1 MVHRNVAI
9 TRSDQI
15 YNPGNPVVQK
25 VGRYITPTR
34 SLECLAESA
43 WAMTWISCQI
53 EIHDPHHCRKVP
65 VD

>member
-1 MVHRNVAI
+1 MNKDDKEQLRKREIEGTNW
-9 TRSDQI
+9 SDW
-15 YNPGNPVVQK
+15 Y
-25 VGRYITPTR
+25 RYITPTR